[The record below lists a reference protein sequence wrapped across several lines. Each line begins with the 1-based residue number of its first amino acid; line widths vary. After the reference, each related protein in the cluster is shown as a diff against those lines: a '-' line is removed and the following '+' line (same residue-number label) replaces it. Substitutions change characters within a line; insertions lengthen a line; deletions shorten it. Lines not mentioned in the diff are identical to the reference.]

1 MQLAQALKNDHANNE
16 EEQVQLKDNLLDY
29 LHQHVA
35 NMEQDNFL
43 VRRHLEAVETFSQR
57 ERWECLNEDDI
68 DTITEELAP
77 LPNKLP
83 REKELAKRF
92 DLLCLKLQLS
102 IVKQDNQFTRYRD
115 KIRDLVTQLE
125 TKQNIP
131 MVREQLSLIE
141 EVKAESWWE
150 DVTLWMVEYVRQQLR
165 DLMEFVD
172 REQRQIVYTDFVDE
186 MGEIEET
193 EVPIQQTGFSPYQYR
208 KKVEAYI
215 KANENHVAIAKLKRN
230 IPLTET
236 DLNSLEDMLFN
247 AEEIESRER
256 FEEVF
261 GKQFSLTRLIREIV
275 GLDRGAAKEAFAR
288 YLEQGTFSANQ
299 IRFVETI
306 IDYLTQNGVMDPGL
320 LYEPPF
326 QDFHY
331 EGLDGVFA
339 EEEADDIISIVRSF
353 NETVSA

>member
-1 MQLAQALKNDHANNE
+1 MD
-16 EEQVQLKDNLLDY
+16 
-29 LHQHVA
+29 
-35 NMEQDNFL
+35 
-43 VRRHLEAVETFSQR
+43 
-57 ERWECLNEDDI
+57 
-68 DTITEELAP
+68 
-77 LPNKLP
+77 
-83 REKELAKRF
+83 
-92 DLLCLKLQLS
+92 
-102 IVKQDNQFTRYRD
+102 
-115 KIRDLVTQLE
+115 
-125 TKQNIP
+125 
-131 MVREQLSLIE
+131 
-141 EVKAESWWE
+141 
-150 DVTLWMVEYVRQQLR
+150 
-165 DLMEFVD
+165 FVD
-172 REQRQIVYTDFVDE
+172 REQRQIVYTDFADE
-186 MGEIEET
+186 MGAIEET
-193 EVPIQQTGFSPYQYR
+193 EVPIQQTGFSPYQYK

-215 KANENHVAIAKLKRN
+215 KANEHHVAIAKLKRN

-288 YLEQGTFSANQ
+288 YLEQETFSANQ

-339 EEEADDIISIVRSF
+339 EEDADNIISIVRSF
-353 NETVSA
+353 NETVTADFHTA

>member
-1 MQLAQALKNDHANNE
+1 
-16 EEQVQLKDNLLDY
+16 
-29 LHQHVA
+29 
-35 NMEQDNFL
+35 
-43 VRRHLEAVETFSQR
+43 
-57 ERWECLNEDDI
+57 
-68 DTITEELAP
+68 
-77 LPNKLP
+77 
-83 REKELAKRF
+83 
-92 DLLCLKLQLS
+92 
-102 IVKQDNQFTRYRD
+102 
-115 KIRDLVTQLE
+115 
-125 TKQNIP
+125 
-131 MVREQLSLIE
+131 
-141 EVKAESWWE
+141 
-150 DVTLWMVEYVRQQLR
+150 MVEYVRQQLR

-236 DLNSLEDMLFN
+236 DLNALEDMLFN

>member
-1 MQLAQALKNDHANNE
+1 
-16 EEQVQLKDNLLDY
+16 
-29 LHQHVA
+29 
-35 NMEQDNFL
+35 
-43 VRRHLEAVETFSQR
+43 
-57 ERWECLNEDDI
+57 
-68 DTITEELAP
+68 
-77 LPNKLP
+77 
-83 REKELAKRF
+83 
-92 DLLCLKLQLS
+92 
-102 IVKQDNQFTRYRD
+102 
-115 KIRDLVTQLE
+115 
-125 TKQNIP
+125 
-131 MVREQLSLIE
+131 
-141 EVKAESWWE
+141 
-150 DVTLWMVEYVRQQLR
+150 
-165 DLMEFVD
+165 
-172 REQRQIVYTDFVDE
+172 

-261 GKQFSLTRLIREIV
+261 GKEFSLTRLIREIV